1 MNLNLI
7 LGNQLFE
14 DLTFLN
20 PSKDDIFFMCEDYGL
35 CTHFKFH
42 KHKIIFFLAS
52 MRNYS
57 DFLISQNFKVKYIT
71 LDEDFNLT
79 FEEKLRDFCL
89 EKNIKKIKTYFIE
102 DKFFRER
109 IEKFCIGEN
118 IELEIIESP
127 NFLCSNKDFK
137 NYLSSVSN
145 KPFMNS
151 FYIMMRKKLNI
162 LVDKNKK
169 PLFEKWSFD
178 TENRKKLPKETFVP
192 SIKIDISNQNLE
204 DVKLLVQKYF
214 KDNFGRCDDF
224 YFGADFKTCK
234 IWFDKFLD
242 ERLLSFGKY
251 QDSIDEKTF
260 LFHSVISPYL
270 NSGLLSPKY
279 VVFKILEKFE
289 KDKIPINNVEGFIR
303 QVIGWREFMRG
314 VYNNFDLNKNFFNH
328 TNTLNENWYNGDTGI
343 LPLDNAIKKA
353 VKNGYL
359 NHIDRLMIVSN
370 IMLLSKIKP
379 DEVYKWF
386 MELFVDSLDWVMYGN
401 VFGMG
406 QYSDGGVFATKPYIC
421 SSNYILKMSNYKK
434 DDGWCKILDSLYWNF
449 IDDNKEVF
457 KKNVRMGMMIKLLEK
472 KDKKEINE
480 MKKIAKEFIE
490 RNTK

>member
-42 KHKIIFFLAS
+42 KHKIIFFLTS

-57 DFLISQNFKVKYIT
+57 DFLISQKFDVKYIK

-79 FEEKLRDFCL
+79 FEDKLRNFCL

-109 IEKFCIGEN
+109 IEKFCIEEN
-118 IELEIIESP
+118 IELELIESP
-127 NFLCSNKDFK
+127 NFLCSNEDFK
-137 NYLSSVSN
+137 KYLISVSN

-214 KDNFGRCDDF
+214 KDNFGNCDDF

-279 VVFKILEKFE
+279 VIFKILEKFE
-289 KDKIPINNVEGFIR
+289 KDKIPINNVEGF
-303 QVIGWREFMRG
+303 
-314 VYNNFDLNKNFFNH
+314 YK
-328 TNTLNENWYNGDTGI
+328 TSNW
-343 LPLDNAIKKA
+343 
-353 VKNGYL
+353 V
-359 NHIDRLMIVSN
+359 
-370 IMLLSKIKP
+370 
-379 DEVYKWF
+379 
-386 MELFVDSLDWVMYGN
+386 
-401 VFGMG
+401 
-406 QYSDGGVFATKPYIC
+406 
-421 SSNYILKMSNYKK
+421 
-434 DDGWCKILDSLYWNF
+434 
-449 IDDNKEVF
+449 
-457 KKNVRMGMMIKLLEK
+457 
-472 KDKKEINE
+472 
-480 MKKIAKEFIE
+480 E
-490 RNTK
+490 RIYERSV